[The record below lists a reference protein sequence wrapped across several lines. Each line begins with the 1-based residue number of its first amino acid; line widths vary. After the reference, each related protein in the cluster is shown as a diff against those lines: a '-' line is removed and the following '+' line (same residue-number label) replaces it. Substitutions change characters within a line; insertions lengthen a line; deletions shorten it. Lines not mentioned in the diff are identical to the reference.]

1 MAACA
6 RRDFLDSQNDAVS
19 RPRSVCAD
27 CVLHYEALSPVQ
39 RAFHN
44 LKSVDLRIRS
54 IHHRLTDRMRAHSF
68 ATPMAPVPS
77 APSPIPSQSYL
88 IDN

>member
-1 MAACA
+1 MAAST

-19 RPRSVCAD
+19 RPRPVCAD
-27 CVLHYEALSPVQ
+27 CVLHDKALSPVQ
-39 RAFHN
+39 RAFRS
-44 LKSVDLRIRS
+44 LKSVDLRIRP
-54 IHHRLTDRMRAHSF
+54 IHRRLVDRMRAHSC

-77 APSPIPSQSYL
+77 QSYL